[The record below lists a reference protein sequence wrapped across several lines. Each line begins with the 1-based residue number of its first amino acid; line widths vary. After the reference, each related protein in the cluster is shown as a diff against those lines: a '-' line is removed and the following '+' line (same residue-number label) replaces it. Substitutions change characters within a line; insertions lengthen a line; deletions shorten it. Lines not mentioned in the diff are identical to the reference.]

1 MASALVIGSTG
12 LVGNEVLKTLIA
24 GPAFTTLHTICR
36 RDPKQTS
43 PKLHNVTEA
52 DSSKWAATIKALS
65 PPPDAVIAALGTTKA
80 QAGSV
85 EAQWKIDHDL
95 NIELAKAAKEA
106 GVRTFVLVSSAGTRG
121 LVSGFSMLPYAKMK
135 VGVEDAVMGMGFEH
149 VVIMRPATIL
159 GERETQ
165 KAQKGGA
172 VFVSMIN
179 GLGRVSGS
187 LRDALGQDAE
197 VIARAAVHAA
207 RVAGE
212 GKAPKNPWILESAD
226 IVKHGRD
233 EWKE

>member
-24 GPAFTTLHTICR
+24 SPAFTTLHTICR

-43 PKLHNVTEA
+43 PKLHNVIEA
-52 DSSKWAATIKALS
+52 DNSKWAASLKALS
-65 PPPDAVIAALGTTKA
+65 PPPSAVLAALGTTKS

-85 EAQWKIDHDL
+85 EGQWKIDHDL

-106 GVRTFVLVSSAGTRG
+106 GVRTYVFVSSAGTRG
-121 LVSGFSMLPYAKMK
+121 LLSGFSTLPYAKMK
-135 VGVEDAVMGMGFEH
+135 VGVEDAVMGMGFDN
-149 VVIMRPATIL
+149 VVIMRPAMIL
-159 GERETQ
+159 GEREAQ

-172 VFVSMIN
+172 AFVSVVN
-179 GLGRVSGS
+179 GLGRVSGA
-187 LRDALGQDAE
+187 LRDVLGQDAE

-207 RVAGE
+207 RIAGE

-226 IVKHGRD
+226 IVKYGRD